1 MPHHQ
6 HMNNA
11 PQRLVR
17 YQQQD
22 SQAPQGSGAT
32 CSSEC
37 AQACPMV
44 VGGMCN
50 DSAEV
55 CGALVQKCIANCK
68 PVCDALTGQR

>member
-1 MPHHQ
+1 
-6 HMNNA
+6 MNSA
-11 PQRLVR
+11 PQRLVKYR
-17 YQQQD
+17 QED
-22 SQAPQGSGAT
+22 SQALQAPQVSGAT